1 MSNFVTALII
11 VAVLIGSSLLCT
23 TSALSGEGVAA
34 AAFGG
39 LCPSVT
45 YIVVTMVTLW
55 WVIPEKPQK

>member
-1 MSNFVTALII
+1 M
-11 VAVLIGSSLLCT
+11 AVLIGSALLCT

>member
-11 VAVLIGSSLLCT
+11 VAVLIGSALLCT
-23 TSALSGEGVAA
+23 TSALSGEGVA

-55 WVIPEKPQK
+55 WVIPEKPQ